1 MNKRW
6 NLLYKNIDPAL
17 VAEIARA
24 ANLSPLLS
32 LLLAVRGVSPEN
44 ASSFITG
51 GLATLHDPFLLADM
65 DKAVPRIQKAIAE
78 GERITVYGDY
88 DVDGISA
95 TAMLVSY
102 LQKEG
107 ANCSFYIPDRET
119 EGYGLSSA
127 ALEKLRQEGTT
138 LLITVDT
145 GITACA
151 EAELANALG
160 MDLIITDHHSIG
172 ETLPKAYAVIN
183 PKREDCPYPYKML
196 AGAGVAFKLLCA
208 LSGDAREMVLAY
220 CDIAALATIA
230 DVVPLD
236 GENRVLTN
244 LGLRKMR
251 KLPSVGISALCEAAG
266 IESAALSSYAVSF
279 AIAPRLNAA
288 GRMGS
293 CIPAVQLLLTDSLEE
308 AAEIAQNLDAQ
319 NTARKAFGDSIY
331 EEAMAAIESGDFE
344 DKKVIVLAHPGWHH
358 GIIGITASKITEHFF
373 KPTILISTDGDT
385 GKGSGR
391 SIPGLNLHEALSAA
405 DALLDKY
412 GGHALAAGLTLPAE
426 NIPALSEALNAYA
439 DKVLSPEDLLPIL
452 SIDAPL
458 DISLP
463 LLSVVAELDKLEP
476 YGAANGKPVFLIE
489 GVTISSVRTSKDG
502 KHLFL
507 RLFKNGSAV
516 DCVAFGKGNLAEN
529 LQRADIVDIAAEL
542 HINTYGGAKT
552 PQLILC
558 DLRAHEEKPSCKED

>member
-17 VAEIARA
+17 VAGISDK

-32 LLLAVRGVSPEN
+32 LLLAVRGILPEN
-44 ASSFITG
+44 AASFITG

-65 DKAVPRIQKAIAE
+65 EKAVPRIKKAISD

-95 TAMLVSY
+95 TAMLMSY

-107 ANCSFYIPDRET
+107 ADCSFYIPDRET
-119 EGYGLSSA
+119 EGYGLNAA

-151 EAELANALG
+151 EAEIANSLG
-160 MDLIITDHHSIG
+160 LDLIITDHHSIG
-172 ETLPKAYAVIN
+172 EALPKAFAVIN

-208 LSGDAREMVLAY
+208 LSGDQKEMVTAY

-236 GENRVLTN
+236 GENRVLTA

-251 KLPSVGISALCEAAG
+251 KLPSVGLSALCAEAG
-266 IESAALSSYAVSF
+266 IENTSLTSYSVSF

-293 CIPAVQLLLTDSLEE
+293 CIPAVKLLLTESLEE
-308 AAEIAQNLDAQ
+308 ATEIARELDAQ
-319 NTARKAFGDSIY
+319 NTARKAIGDSIY
-331 EEAMAAIESGDFE
+331 EEAMTAIEKGDFE
-344 DKKVIVLAHPGWHH
+344 DKKVIVLSHPGWHH

-391 SIPGLNLHEALSAA
+391 SIPGLNLHEALCTA
-405 DALLDKY
+405 DTLLTKY
-412 GGHALAAGLTLPAE
+412 GGHALAAGLTLPAD

-439 DKVLSPEDLLPIL
+439 EKVLSPEDLLPVL

-463 LLSVVAELDKLEP
+463 LLSVAAELDRLEP
-476 YGAANGKPVFLIE
+476 YGAANGKPVFLAE
-489 GVTISSVRTSKDG
+489 GVTVSSVRTSKDG

-516 DCVAFGKGNLAEN
+516 DCVAFGKGSLADT
-529 LQRADIVDIAAEL
+529 LHRADVVDVAAEL
-542 HINTYGGAKT
+542 HINTYGGTKT

-558 DLRAHEEKPSCKED
+558 DLRMHEEKSFCKEQ